1 MQQLLEIILAA
12 TLQVFFVGRGLTAC
26 GKSQFKVAF
35 SSTGTLAYAGFAPI
49 IIDAQPRVA
58 VLLDFFPQ
66 PVKPRHSGP
75 KNQGFRVCVTT
86 CARNAFVASAFRPT
100 LWMQAHARLKA
111 GAT

>member
-75 KNQGFRVCVTT
+75 KNQSVDAST
-86 CARNAFVASAFRPT
+86 CPPEGGRYIDQNLVLAQP
-100 LWMQAHARLKA
+100 L
-111 GAT
+111 